1 MSDENLGSTN
11 ITDIVNN
18 NTEEDDEIVN
28 KILGELD
35 DNESEDFNENFPEN
49 NIINNNEEMKMMEPQ
64 ENYNTGQQLFNEN
77 KNSMLPDLSI
87 NSICDLLKYP
97 IVIFIISLAI
107 NNPVVNKHLLNIT
120 FFTDNN
126 NLNIIGYCVQAF
138 LISILFLIVN
148 QFVLVNI

>member
-49 NIINNNEEMKMMEPQ
+49 NIINNNEQMEMIEPQ

-120 FFTDNN
+120 FFTNNN
-126 NLNIIGYCVQAF
+126 NLNIIGYCLQAF

>member
-35 DNESEDFNENFPEN
+35 DNESEDFNENFEEN
-49 NIINNNEEMKMMEPQ
+49 NIINNNEQMEMMEPQ
-64 ENYNTGQQLFNEN
+64 QNYNLEQQSSNQN
-77 KNSMLPDLSI
+77 NNSLVPDLSI

-97 IVIFIISLAI
+97 VVIFIISLAI

>member
-49 NIINNNEEMKMMEPQ
+49 NIINNNEQMERIEPQ
-64 ENYNTGQQLFNEN
+64 ENYNTRQQLFNEN

>member
-49 NIINNNEEMKMMEPQ
+49 NIINNNEEMEMIEPQ

-87 NSICDLLKYP
+87 NSICNLLKYP

>member
-49 NIINNNEEMKMMEPQ
+49 NIINNNEQMEMIEPQ

-77 KNSMLPDLSI
+77 KNSMLHDLSI

>member
-49 NIINNNEEMKMMEPQ
+49 NIINNNEEMPMMEPQ
-64 ENYNTGQQLFNEN
+64 ENYNTGKELFNQN

-97 IVIFIISLAI
+97 VVIFIISLAI

>member
-35 DNESEDFNENFPEN
+35 DNESEDFNDNLQEN
-49 NIINNNEEMKMMEPQ
+49 NIINNNEEMEIMEPQ
-64 ENYNTGQQLFNEN
+64 QNYNTGQQLFNEN

-87 NSICDLLKYP
+87 NSICNLLKYP
-97 IVIFIISLAI
+97 VVIFIISLAI

-126 NLNIIGYCVQAF
+126 NLNIIGYCIQAF

>member
-49 NIINNNEEMKMMEPQ
+49 NIINNNEKMEMMEPQ
-64 ENYNTGQQLFNEN
+64 ENYNTGQELFNQN

-97 IVIFIISLAI
+97 VVIFIISLAI

-138 LISILFLIVN
+138 LISVLFLIVN

>member
-49 NIINNNEEMKMMEPQ
+49 NIINNNEQMEMIEPQ

-126 NLNIIGYCVQAF
+126 NLNIIGYCLQAF

>member
-49 NIINNNEEMKMMEPQ
+49 NIINNNEEMEMMEPQ
-64 ENYNTGQQLFNEN
+64 ENYNIGQQLINEN